1 MKFYGH
7 GVIWDKQND
16 EVLCKFVNGEFV
28 TEDIAIIEKLKRLNY
43 SCDEQYNQ
51 EINSDNDESCDNN
64 VNKEPDNNE
73 NKDINYSELSF
84 QDLKKIAKE
93 KGVKLERSM
102 KQEDIL
108 EALTKVGE

>member
-7 GVIWDKQND
+7 GVIWDKEND

-28 TEDIAIIEKLKRLNY
+28 TEDIVIIEKLKNLNY
-43 SCDEQYNQ
+43 SCDEQDNQ
-51 EINSDNDESCDNN
+51 DNDKSSDDIKDEESNSND
-64 VNKEPDNNE
+64 NE

-84 QDLKKIAKE
+84 QDLKKVAKE
-93 KGVKLERSM
+93 KGIKLERSM